1 MNVYRYTELIS
12 RDIYF
17 EAESME
23 EALRMYEEGYVDQID
38 NKERDTIYTEFD
50 EHYEEKGE

>member
-23 EALRMYEEGYVDQID
+23 EAQRMYEEGYVDQID

-50 EHYEEKGE
+50 EHYEETGE

>member
-38 NKERDTIYTEFD
+38 SKERDTIYTEFD